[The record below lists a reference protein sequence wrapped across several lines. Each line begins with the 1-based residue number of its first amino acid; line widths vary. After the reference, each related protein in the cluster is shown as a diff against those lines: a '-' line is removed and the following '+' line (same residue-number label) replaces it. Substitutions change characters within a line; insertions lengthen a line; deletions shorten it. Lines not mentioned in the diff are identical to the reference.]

1 MKKQIEHKKT
11 REKRKEIV
19 IEMHDYINISSQDL

>member
-11 REKRKEIV
+11 RK
-19 IEMHDYINISSQDL
+19 IEMHDYINISSQDLWTDW